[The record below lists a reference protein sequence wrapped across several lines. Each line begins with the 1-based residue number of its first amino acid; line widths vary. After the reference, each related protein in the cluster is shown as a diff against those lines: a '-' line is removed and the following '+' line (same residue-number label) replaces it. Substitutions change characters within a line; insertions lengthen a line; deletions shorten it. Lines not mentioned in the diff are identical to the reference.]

1 MKMKKSY
8 SKSWKAS
15 RQPRKQRLYLY
26 NAPEHIQGK
35 SMKSTLSKTLR
46 KRLGKRSL
54 RVRKNDKVK
63 ILRGMFKGKE
73 GKVDRVIVR
82 DRKVIVDK
90 AEIYKK
96 DGSKT
101 FYPIDPS
108 NLIITELYADDKKRL
123 KRQNKEKTAGDT
135 K

>member
-1 MKMKKSY
+1 MKKSY

-54 RVRKNDKVK
+54 RVRKEDKVK

-73 GKVDRVIVR
+73 GKVDRVIVK
-82 DRKVIVDK
+82 DRKIIVDK

-96 DGSKT
+96 DGSKA

-108 NLIITELYADDKKRL
+108 NIMITELYVDDKKRL

>member
-1 MKMKKSY
+1 MKKSY